1 MKILNG
7 FSSEWLPRLFKHK
20 LLYVGFE
27 RIPGFTSSRNWSGLK
42 FSQSIILNAF
52 KYKMSRFL
60 HFGGKLNTRGT
71 VKTVLRDY
79 YCDTLN
85 VMFPQFPNHLIPFLM
100 VFRHVT
106 PSVSTFSSGVLQFP
120 LSVSSVSYFRFC
132 ESTA

>member
-1 MKILNG
+1 MNDFPVFLNTNCFMLDLKG
-7 FSSEWLPRLFKHK
+7 FLDSPLHAIIRL
-20 LLYVGFE
+20 E
-27 RIPGFTSSRNWSGLK
+27 I
-42 FSQSIILNAF
+42 SQSIILNAF

-100 VFRHVT
+100 VFRHVS

-132 ESTA
+132 ESTAY